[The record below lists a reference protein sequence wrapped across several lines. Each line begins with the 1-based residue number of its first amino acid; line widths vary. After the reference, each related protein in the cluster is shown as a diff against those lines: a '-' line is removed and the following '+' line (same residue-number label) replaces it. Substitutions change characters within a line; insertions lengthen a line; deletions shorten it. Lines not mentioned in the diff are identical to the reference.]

1 VSSILASLVHGSET
15 VTDHHVQWPTIGLSD
30 LLNHSM
36 KDRLIMNFIDVSSVQ
51 TASIDGSQ
59 EISLVHRTES
69 DGKLLLLTGKELKN
83 TRSSAVAER
92 PRDASCR

>member
-1 VSSILASLVHGSET
+1 MSSILASLVHGSET

-51 TASIDGSQ
+51 TASTDGSQ

-69 DGKLLLLTGKELKN
+69 DGKLTGKELRN